1 LASSRDATLND
12 ATATGIEELM
22 ESLGRVQETIL
33 ADDDTYDV
41 IDKESP
47 EVVEEE
53 IARLE
58 RQLAEVRD
66 KSLRTLAEFDNYRR
80 RTRPELAVAQQ
91 AGKREVLLA
100 LLDVMDDFDRALLHL
115 GEASDA
121 IVEGLQ
127 LIHRRFND
135 VLLSN
140 GVTAFESEGQPFD
153 PMVHEALSVI
163 DGDDGSESG
172 TVYAEER
179 RGYLMDGE
187 LLRPARVVV
196 LR

>member
-1 LASSRDATLND
+1 MQSV
-12 ATATGIEELM
+12 EQ
-22 ESLGRVQETIL
+22 VQETIL
-33 ADDDTYDV
+33 TDDNSYQV
-41 IDKESP
+41 IDADNP
-47 EVVEEE
+47 GVLDE

-58 RQLAEVRD
+58 KQLAEEREQN
-66 KSLRTLAEFDNYRR
+66 LRTLAEFDNYRR
-80 RTRPELAVAQQ
+80 RTRQELAVAQQ
-91 AGKREVLLA
+91 ARKREVLLE

-115 GEASDA
+115 GEASDS

-127 LIHRRFND
+127 LIRRRLND
-135 VLLSN
+135 LLLSN
-140 GVTAFESEGQPFD
+140 GVTAFESEGQTFD

-179 RGYLMDGE
+179 RGYLMDGQ

>member
-1 LASSRDATLND
+1 MR
-12 ATATGIEELM
+12 
-22 ESLGRVQETIL
+22 SLEQVQETIL
-33 ADDDTYDV
+33 TDDNSYQV

-47 EVVEEE
+47 GVLDE

-58 RQLAEVRD
+58 KQLAEEREQN
-66 KSLRTLAEFDNYRR
+66 LRTLAEFDNYRR
-80 RTRPELAVAQQ
+80 RTRQELAVAQQ

-100 LLDVMDDFDRALLHL
+100 FLDVMDDFDRALLHL

-121 IVEGLQ
+121 VVAGLR
-127 LIHRRFND
+127 LIRQRFND
-135 VLLSN
+135 VLISN
-140 GVTAFESEGQPFD
+140 GVTAFDSEGQSFD
-153 PMVHEALSVI
+153 PMIHEAMSVI
-163 DGDDGSESG
+163 DADEGRESG

-179 RGYLMDGE
+179 RGYLMNGE

>member
-1 LASSRDATLND
+1 MK
-12 ATATGIEELM
+12 G
-22 ESLGRVQETIL
+22 LGHVPETIL
-33 ADDDTYDV
+33 AENDTYHV
-41 IDKESP
+41 VEKESP
-47 EVVEEE
+47 EVVDQE

-58 RQLAEVRD
+58 EQLAEEREQR
-66 KSLRTLAEFDNYRR
+66 LRALAEFDNYRR
-80 RTRPELAVAQQ
+80 RTRQELAVAQQ

-100 LLDVMDDFDRALLHL
+100 FLDVMDDFDRALLHMD
-115 GEASDA
+115 EASNA
-121 IVEGLQ
+121 VVEGLQ
-127 LIHRRFND
+127 LIRRRFSD

-140 GVTAFESEGQPFD
+140 GVTAFDSEGQPFD
-153 PMVHEALSVI
+153 PMVHEAISVI
-163 DGDDGSESG
+163 DGDDGAESG

>member
-1 LASSRDATLND
+1 MQSV
-12 ATATGIEELM
+12 EQ
-22 ESLGRVQETIL
+22 VQETIL
-33 ADDDTYDV
+33 TDDNSYQV
-41 IDKESP
+41 IDADNP
-47 EVVEEE
+47 GVLDE

-58 RQLAEVRD
+58 KQLAEEREQN
-66 KSLRTLAEFDNYRR
+66 LRTLAEFDNYRR
-80 RTRPELAVAQQ
+80 RTRQELAVAQQ
-91 AGKREVLLA
+91 ARKREVLLA

-115 GEASDA
+115 GEASDS

-127 LIHRRFND
+127 LIRRRLND

-140 GVTAFESEGQPFD
+140 GVTAFESEGQTFD

-172 TVYAEER
+172 TVYAEDR
-179 RGYLMDGE
+179 RGYLMNGE

>member
-1 LASSRDATLND
+1 MGAK
-12 ATATGIEELM
+12 
-22 ESLGRVQETIL
+22 ESLGQVRETVL

-41 IDKESP
+41 IDKESR
-47 EVVEEE
+47 EVVDQE

-58 RQLAEVRD
+58 EQLAEEREQR
-66 KSLRTLAEFDNYRR
+66 LRTLAEFDNYRR
-80 RTRPELAVAQQ
+80 RTRQELAVAQQ
-91 AGKREVLLA
+91 TGKREILLGF
-100 LLDVMDDFDRALLHL
+100 LDVMDDFDRALLHL
-115 GEASDA
+115 GDA
-121 IVEGLQ
+121 PDAVVEGVR
-127 LIHRRFND
+127 LIRQRFND

-153 PMVHEALSVI
+153 PMVHDAISVI

-172 TVYAEER
+172 TVYVEER
-179 RGYLMDGE
+179 RGYMMKGE

>member
-1 LASSRDATLND
+1 MR
-12 ATATGIEELM
+12 
-22 ESLGRVQETIL
+22 SLEQVQETIL
-33 ADDDTYDV
+33 TDDNSYQV

-47 EVVEEE
+47 GVLDE

-58 RQLAEVRD
+58 KQLAEEREQN
-66 KSLRTLAEFDNYRR
+66 LRRLAEFDNYRR
-80 RTRPELAVAQQ
+80 RTRQELAVAQQ

-100 LLDVMDDFDRALLHL
+100 FLDVMDDFDRALLHV

-121 IVEGLQ
+121 VVEGLR
-127 LIHRRFND
+127 LIRQRFND
-135 VLLSN
+135 VLISN
-140 GVTAFESEGQPFD
+140 GVTAFDSEGQSFD
-153 PMVHEALSVI
+153 PMIHEAMSVI
-163 DGDDGSESG
+163 DADEGRESG

-179 RGYLMDGE
+179 RGYLMNGE

>member
-1 LASSRDATLND
+1 
-12 ATATGIEELM
+12 M
-22 ESLGRVQETIL
+22 KSLGHVQQTVL
-33 ADDDTYDV
+33 AEDDTYHV
-41 IDKESP
+41 VEKESP
-47 EVVEEE
+47 EVVDQE

-58 RQLAEVRD
+58 EQLTEEREQRF
-66 KSLRTLAEFDNYRR
+66 RTLAEFDNYRR
-80 RTRPELAVAQQ
+80 RTRQELAVAQQ

-100 LLDVMDDFDRALLHL
+100 FLDVMDDFDRALLHM
-115 GEASDA
+115 GDASDA
-121 IVEGLQ
+121 VVQGLQ
-127 LIHRRFND
+127 LIRRRFSD

-140 GVTAFESEGQPFD
+140 GVTAFDSEGQPFD
-153 PMVHEALSVI
+153 PMVHEAISVI
-163 DGDDGSESG
+163 DGDDGAESG